1 MTTEEFIA
9 LCKANGLSI
18 AEIDDLNIGR
28 IIDYIYDYTDILQQ
42 RYGVND
48 DENSSRSDSNVKIA
62 SQADMNAF

>member
-1 MTTEEFIA
+1 MTTEEFLA

-28 IIDYIYDYTDILQQ
+28 IIDFIYDYTDILQQ
-42 RYGVND
+42 RYGVD
-48 DENSSRSDSNVKIA
+48 DNENSRSGSNIRIA

>member
-28 IIDYIYDYTDILQQ
+28 IIDYIYDYTDILKQ
-42 RYGVND
+42 RYGID
-48 DENSSRSDSNVKIA
+48 DEDSRPDSNVKVA
-62 SQADMNAF
+62 SQTDFNAF

>member
-28 IIDYIYDYTDILQQ
+28 IIDYIYSYTDILKQ
-42 RYGVND
+42 RYGVGNQS
-48 DENSSRSDSNVKIA
+48 NQSDVR
-62 SQADMNAF
+62 QATQSDFDAF